1 MYAPFSLFPSVSL
14 INKIK
19 FNLLKERNSVAVV
32 LVIQTKR
39 PSVCYVTEIKLSGAL
54 NVIKISCKYIE
65 KIPNNINLFIEND
78 EKCSNIL

>member
-1 MYAPFSLFPSVSL
+1 MYASISLFPSVSL

-19 FNLLKERNSVAVV
+19 FNLLKETNSVAVV
-32 LVIQTKR
+32 LVIQTQQ